1 MTNQIIDLRP
11 QTLVLCCLLAIGVRA
26 VPIYISVP
34 VVQDALHHTI
44 IQPAVRTAEH
54 HSTVVEQHPGTAVV
68 RHHPGVVHSDVVHH
82 QPVAVVHHHAVP
94 STVVHHTAP
103 VVENAIVHH
112 ATPVVHH
119 VLRPAVV
126 AQQRELVYTPHHEH
140 GYSISQTK
148 VTQPRSSVVEHHP
161 LTGLPVPADR
171 HPPRPSG
178 VRFPELGASQQ
189 TRHHRAENEN
199 FPDLIITLTSLALDP
214 ILPS

>member
-1 MTNQIIDLRP
+1 MRVFA
-11 QTLVLCCLLAIGVRA
+11 LVLCCLLAAGVRA
-26 VPIYISVP
+26 VPIYTYSVP
-34 VVQDALHHTI
+34 VVQQALQHTV

-54 HSTVVEQHPGTAVV
+54 HSTVIEQHPGTSVV
-68 RHHPGVVHSDVVHH
+68 QHHPGVVHSDVVHHH

-112 ATPVVHH
+112 ATPVVHQ

-161 LTGLPVPADR
+161 LTGLPYRQTDYHHAPVVTGSRSSVHHSRPATVVQR
-171 HPPRPSG
+171 
-178 VRFPELGASQQ
+178 
-189 TRHHRAENEN
+189 TRT
-199 FPDLIITLTSLALDP
+199 FLI
-214 ILPS
+214 